1 MKILILSMKFLPASG
16 GSASYAYNLALGLHN
31 EGHDVRMLAP
41 AYRRTMNDQEFPFP
55 VKRMMGTAEGRLF
68 RMLMAPIYVWRAYR
82 RFRPDCIW
90 TSSFAGCRVLATLP
104 WLRCM
109 QVGTIHGG
117 GIHRRYPSKDPLGR
131 IGDRLGLRF
140 MQRADALVTVS
151 EESKKLFVEKIR
163 KPGILAKVRVI
174 YSSIPINETSY
185 MNKETALQ
193 RLPQFKDRQVVLT
206 VARLIRAKGH
216 DTVIEAIGLLRDRF
230 PALTYVIVGEGP
242 EKKALQQLVAEKG
255 LNPIVV
261 FAGYVD
267 DQMLEAYYGVSDI
280 FVMAGRWTESFV
292 EGFGLVFT
300 EAGIRGKAVIG
311 TRIGGIPEA
320 IDENKTGLIVEPD
333 NPGLLAEKMEELLK
347 DETRRAAMGDYARA
361 WNKQNFANEVMGRNN
376 SRLIQDL
383 NEIVLT
389 TT

>member
-31 EGHDVRMLAP
+31 EGHEVRMLAP
-41 AYRRTMNDQEFPFP
+41 AYERTMHDHEFPFR
-55 VKRMMGTAEGRLF
+55 VKRMMGTAEGKLF
-68 RMLMAPIYVWRAYR
+68 RMLLAPVYVWRAYR

-109 QVGTIHGG
+109 LIGTIHGG

-140 MQRADALVTVS
+140 MQRANALVTVS
-151 EESKKLFVEKIR
+151 EESKKLFIEKIR

-185 MNKETALQ
+185 MDKETALL
-193 RLPQFKDRQVVLT
+193 RLPQFRDRQVVLT

-216 DTVIEAIGLLRDRF
+216 DTVIEAMGLLRDRF
-230 PALTYVIVGEGP
+230 PALQYVIVGEGP
-242 EKKALQQLVAEKG
+242 EKKALQQLAAQKG
-255 LNPIVV
+255 LSQVVV

-311 TRIGGIPEA
+311 TRVGGIPEA
-320 IDENKTGLIVEPD
+320 IDENKTGFIIEPD
-333 NPGLLAEKMEELLK
+333 NPGRLAEKMEELLK
-347 DETRRAAMGDYARA
+347 DEARRASMGNCAKV
-361 WNKQNFANEVMGRNN
+361 WNRQHFANEVMGRNN
-376 SRLIQDL
+376 SQLIQDL
-383 NEIVLT
+383 DTSVLT